1 MKNLIIR
8 TITGVIFVAAIV
20 ASFLRPDAMVLL
32 FSIVTGL
39 TIWEFTGLVNER
51 ENVTVNRFIST
62 VAGVY
67 FFYAMTYFCSDLYGG
82 IAKSVVFIPYLVTII
97 YLLISE
103 LYLRHDDPIQ
113 DWAYTMLAQ
122 MYIALPFSLLN
133 VLAFTATPN
142 GEITFNTLLPL
153 SVFVFLWMNDTG
165 AYCVGSL
172 IGRHKLFP
180 RISPGKSWEG
190 SIGGAVVVLAVAAA
204 ISIYID
210 DVMLTLPQWLG
221 LGLVVVVFGTWGDLV
236 ESLFK
241 RTLGI
246 KDSGN
251 ILPGHGGML
260 DRFDSSLLAIP
271 AAVVYLYTLSLF

>member
-1 MKNLIIR
+1 
-8 TITGVIFVAAIV
+8 
-20 ASFLRPDAMVLL
+20 
-32 FSIVTGL
+32 
-39 TIWEFTGLVNER
+39 
-51 ENVTVNRFIST
+51 
-62 VAGVY
+62 
-67 FFYAMTYFCSDLYGG
+67 
-82 IAKSVVFIPYLVTII
+82 
-97 YLLISE
+97 
-103 LYLRHDDPIQ
+103 
-113 DWAYTMLAQ
+113 

-133 VLAFTATPN
+133 VLAFNATSE
-142 GEITFNTLLPL
+142 GIVAFNTLLPL
-153 SVFVFLWMNDTG
+153 SIFIFLWVNDSG

-190 SIGGAVVVLAVAAA
+190 SIGGAVFVLAAAYA
-204 ISIYID
+204 ISYFLD
-210 DVMLTLPQWLG
+210 EEQMLTMPAWLG

-271 AAVVYLYTLSLF
+271 AAVVYLYTLSMF